1 MTTPRPPAD
10 TARMSDLAKTLANA
24 IGQVLCGKD
33 DAIELA
39 IVALF
44 AGGHLLIEDHPGV
57 GKTLLARSLAR
68 ALDLPFQRVQCT
80 ADLLPADIT
89 GGHVYNPR
97 TGELTF
103 RPGPVFTSVLL
114 ADELNRTPPR
124 TQSALL
130 ECMAE
135 RSVTVDR
142 QTHALPEPFF
152 VVATQNPHSTAGT
165 YPLPENQLDRFLL
178 CIRLGYPDPEH
189 EAAIVARA
197 DGHRLGAA
205 MRPVAT
211 QPQLLVA
218 RAEVDAVRCAAELN
232 AFVVELANR
241 TRTAPGVQVGVSPRG
256 AQALHR
262 ACRARAV
269 VQGRDYVVPDDVRAL
284 LVPAWGHRLH
294 LRSGGDAAAAL
305 HEILAT
311 TMLPE

>member
-1 MTTPRPPAD
+1 MSELARKLSTTV
-10 TARMSDLAKTLANA
+10 
-24 IGQVLCGKD
+24 GQVLRGKD

-39 IVALF
+39 IVTLF
-44 AGGHLLIEDHPGV
+44 AGGHLLIEDNPGV
-57 GKTLLARSLAR
+57 GKTLLARSLAK

-80 ADLLPADIT
+80 DDLLPADIV
-89 GGHVYNPR
+89 GGQVYNPR
-97 TGELTF
+97 SGELTF

-142 QTHALPEPFF
+142 HTHALPEPFF
-152 VVATQNPHSTAGT
+152 VVATQNPISAAGT

-178 CIRLGYPDPEH
+178 RIRLGYPEPEH
-189 EAAIVARA
+189 EIDVVAQE
-197 DGHRLGAA
+197 DGHRLAA
-205 MRPVAT
+205 DVRAVAT
-211 QPQLLVA
+211 RDDLLA
-218 RAEVDAVRCAAELN
+218 TRRQVDAVRCDRELA

-241 TRTAPGVQVGVSPRG
+241 TRQHGDLLLGVSTRG

-262 ACRARAV
+262 ACRARALV
-269 VQGRDYVVPDDVRAL
+269 HGRDYVVPDDVRAL
-284 LVPAWGHRLH
+284 LVPAFGHRMH
-294 LRSGGDAAAAL
+294 LRGGADVEAVL

-311 TMLPE
+311 TPLPE